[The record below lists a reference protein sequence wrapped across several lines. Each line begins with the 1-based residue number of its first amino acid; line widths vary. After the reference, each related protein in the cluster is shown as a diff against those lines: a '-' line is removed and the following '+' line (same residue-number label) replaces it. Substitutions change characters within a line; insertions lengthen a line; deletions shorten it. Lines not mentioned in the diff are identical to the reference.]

1 MRLYTKGRILLPHR
15 RKGTKRYRG
24 FLCTFA
30 PLRENLFVVA
40 FVVVCVVQTGAFGQS
55 GRQPQVQTPRVF
67 RADPA
72 PQPTAQSLA
81 DLKWFEL
88 FKDQKLQDLI
98 REALA
103 YNYDLR
109 QAIANI
115 DAARATLGITR
126 SEQFPTITASSDV
139 VNQRSSRSSTFDLPA
154 PAQRD
159 RSFGNVLLNLLNYE
173 IDIWGRL
180 RKQTAAAR
188 ADLLATEEAQ
198 RFVITTVISDVAT
211 AYFSLREF
219 DFELDISR
227 RTLVSREESL
237 RLIRLRQQRGVA
249 TMLDVRQAEELVY
262 DATEVI
268 PALEQSIEQTENFL
282 SFLTGRNPSAIER
295 GLSLTEHQL
304 PPTVPAG
311 LPSDLLERRPDIRA
325 AENTLT
331 AANLRIDVAK
341 KEYFPR
347 ISLTSF
353 LGYESGQLTSLFSAS
368 RNVWTLAGSASQPIF
383 TGGRIRSNVRFTQAQ
398 RDFFLIDYQR
408 TIQAAF
414 RDVSDAL
421 IAYQKIRE
429 VRTQRELLVETLRDR
444 SRLSY
449 LRYTGGVATLLDA
462 LDADR
467 ELFEA
472 ERSLAQARRDEL
484 LSVVQLYR
492 ALGGGWQ

>member
-1 MRLYTKGRILLPHR
+1 M
-15 RKGTKRYRG
+15 
-24 FLCTFA
+24 
-30 PLRENLFVVA
+30 
-40 FVVVCVVQTGAFGQS
+40 
-55 GRQPQVQTPRVF
+55 
-67 RADPA
+67 ADM
-72 PQPTAQSLA
+72 
-81 DLKWFEL
+81 KWFEV
-88 FKDQKLQDLI
+88 FQDQKLQDLI
-98 REALA
+98 RDALSNNYDVRQALA
-103 YNYDLR
+103 
-109 QAIANI
+109 NI
-115 DAARATLGITR
+115 NAARATLGITR
-126 SEQFPTITASSDV
+126 SEQFPTITASGDV
-139 VNQRSSRSSTFDLPA
+139 FNTRSSRSSEVDIPA
-154 PAQRD
+154 PLQRD
-159 RSFGNVLLNLLNYE
+159 RSFGSVLLNLLNFE

-188 ADLLATEEAQ
+188 ADLLATEEAE
-198 RFVITTVISDVAT
+198 RFVVTTVIGDVAT

-237 RLIRLRQQRGVA
+237 RLIQLRQQRGVA
-249 TMLDVRQAEELVY
+249 TMLEVRQAEELVY
-262 DATEVI
+262 DAKEVI
-268 PALEQSIEQTENFL
+268 PALEQSIQQTENFL
-282 SFLTGRNPSAIER
+282 SYLTGRNPSAIER
-295 GLSLTEHQL
+295 GLSLTENQL

-311 LPSDLLERRPDIRA
+311 LPSDLLERRPDIRS

-341 KEYFPR
+341 KEWFPR
-347 ISLTSF
+347 ISLTAF
-353 LGYESGQLTSLFSAS
+353 LGYESGQLTSLFSGS
-368 RNVWTLAGSASQPIF
+368 RNVWTLAGSVTQPIF
-383 TGGRIRSNVRFTQAQ
+383 TGGRIKSNIRFTQAQ
-398 RDFFLIDYQR
+398 RDFFLVDYQK

-421 IAYQKIRE
+421 IGYQKVRE
-429 VRTQRELLVETLRDR
+429 VRTQRALLVETLRDR